1 MINSLFSIILSP
13 ILLINREL
21 FSIDFFLDK
30 LEDIMKNFLTLNDL
44 TNEQIL
50 DLVTEALEYKNGTRA
65 IPNIDTNV
73 ASIFLE
79 PSTRTKTSFELAA
92 IKSGNYVINIEEKSS
107 ALTKGETFQD
117 TLDTLAML
125 DVKAAVV
132 RTTTEYFY
140 QGIDTTNIKLI
151 NAGDGAHEHPSQCLL
166 DLVTIYERFGKFEGL
181 RVMIMGDIKHSRVA
195 RSNIEAMTRL
205 GMEVTVYAPEI
216 FKTLENFNYTDDLEA
231 SLESANVVMLLRNQ
245 LERHEDCIENI
256 QEKYL
261 ELYGLTEQRKNLLD
275 KEAIIMHPGPFNRD
289 VEIASSVLKDQRN
302 KIYEQVNNGL
312 YARIAI
318 LNYVLGE

>member
-1 MINSLFSIILSP
+1 MN
-13 ILLINREL
+13 
-21 FSIDFFLDK
+21 
-30 LEDIMKNFLTLNDL
+30 NFLTLNDL
-44 TNEQIL
+44 TNEQII
-50 DLVTEALEYKNGTRA
+50 DLIKEALDYKSGKRQ
-65 IPNIDTNV
+65 IPEINQTV

-79 PSTRTKTSFELAA
+79 ASTRTKTSFELAA
-92 IKSGNYVINIEEKSS
+92 VKSGNYVVNIEEKTS

-117 TLDTLAML
+117 TLDTLAYL

-140 QGIDTTNIKLI
+140 EGIDTSNIKLI

-181 RVMIMGDIKHSRVA
+181 SVLIMGDIKHSRVA

-205 GMEVTVYAPEI
+205 GMEVSVYAPEI
-216 FKTLENFNYTDDLEA
+216 FKTDEDFNYIDDLEA
-231 SLESANVVMLLRNQ
+231 TLQTVDVVMLLRNQ
-245 LERHEDCIENI
+245 LERHEECIGNI
-256 QEKYL
+256 QAKYL
-261 ELYGLTEQRKNLLD
+261 ELYGLTEARKDLLGA
-275 KEAIIMHPGPFNRD
+275 ESIIMHPGPFNRD
-289 VEIASSVLKDQRN
+289 VEIASSVLEDERN
-302 KIYEQVNNGL
+302 KIYVQVNNGL

>member
-1 MINSLFSIILSP
+1 MN
-13 ILLINREL
+13 
-21 FSIDFFLDK
+21 
-30 LEDIMKNFLTLNDL
+30 NFLTLNDL
-44 TNEQIL
+44 TNEQII
-50 DLVTEALEYKNGTRA
+50 DLVEEALDYKYGRRQ
-65 IPNIDTNV
+65 IPEINKTV

-79 PSTRTKTSFELAA
+79 ASTRTKTSFELASV
-92 IKSGNYVINIEEKSS
+92 KSGNYVVNIEEKTS

-117 TLDTLAML
+117 TLDTLAYL

-140 QGIDTTNIKLI
+140 EGIDTSNIKLI

-181 RVMIMGDIKHSRVA
+181 SVLIMGDIKHSRVA

-205 GMEVTVYAPEI
+205 GMEVSVYAPEI
-216 FKTLENFNYTDDLEA
+216 FKTDEDFNYIDDLEA
-231 SLESANVVMLLRNQ
+231 MLQTVDVVMLLRNQ
-245 LERHEDCIENI
+245 LERHEECIENI
-256 QEKYL
+256 QTKYL
-261 ELYGLTEQRKNLLD
+261 ELYGLTEARKNLLGE
-275 KEAIIMHPGPFNRD
+275 EAIIMHPGPFNRD
-289 VEIASSVLKDQRN
+289 VEIASSVLKDERN
-302 KIYEQVNNGL
+302 KIYAQVNNGL

>member
-1 MINSLFSIILSP
+1 MQ
-13 ILLINREL
+13 
-21 FSIDFFLDK
+21 
-30 LEDIMKNFLTLNDL
+30 NFLS
-44 TNEQIL
+44 L
-50 DLVTEALEYKNGTRA
+50 DELSNQKIIELVQESLEYKYQKRE
-65 IPNIDTNV
+65 IPKLQTTV

-79 PSTRTKTSFELAA
+79 PSTRTKVSFELAA
-92 IKSGNYVINIEEKSS
+92 VRSGNHVVHIEESSS

-140 QGIDTTNIKLI
+140 ENIDTSKIKLI

-166 DLVTIYERFGKFEGL
+166 DLVTIYERFNKFEGL
-181 RVMIMGDIKHSRVA
+181 KVLIMGDIKHSRVA
-195 RSNIEAMTRL
+195 RSNIAAMQRL
-205 GMEVTVYAPEI
+205 GIEVQVYAPEI
-216 FKTLENFNYTDDLEA
+216 FKTDEDFNYIHDLDQV
-231 SLESANVVMLLRNQ
+231 LPNVDCVMLLRNQ
-245 LERHEDCIENI
+245 LERHEQCTKKL
-256 QEKYL
+256 QAKYL
-261 ELYGLTEQRKNLLD
+261 ELYGLTEARKNLLQD
-275 KEAIIMHPGPFNRD
+275 TAIIMHPGPFNRE
-289 VEIASSVLKDQRN
+289 VELASSVLDDQRN